1 MEEYSKE
8 EVKLLADPRF
18 PVKLENLEYTE
29 LKNGIE
35 IGVGI
40 KSLKDNKEYVKCP
53 RCWVWHGVKENYDY
67 LCDRCWP
74 ILIKNYPTH
83 WSIPHIKKSIKT
95 QRKKYGIKEEE
106 CKIKI
111 D

>member
-53 RCWVWHGVKENYDY
+53 RCW
-67 LCDRCWP
+67 
-74 ILIKNYPTH
+74 T
-83 WSIPHIKKSIKT
+83 
-95 QRKKYGIKEEE
+95 
-106 CKIKI
+106 
-111 D
+111 